1 MYLIT
6 FTSSLLCISA
16 YSRSKNIKHKIFFIS
31 LGILIPSL
39 LAGFRDYSIGYDVL
53 LYGKPW
59 FEKACEYDSLYL
71 FLQNANEYNIGI
83 GYAFVNYIISRL
95 SNNPHFFLFMYEL
108 LQLVLLYFAIKPFED
123 KINITF
129 AFFIYYFSFYN
140 LSLNILRQI
149 MAILIIFFSYRFVLN
164 KKLISFLIT
173 ILISYSFH
181 STGIVGIALYPIH
194 WFINK
199 KNFRKPATFLIIAGG
214 LLIVFGYRFI
224 FTIFA
229 KYGLLSF
236 ERYIHYFE
244 DEDVGGRYVR
254 FLYWSLILFFII
266 WRGKSSIKENKN
278 LYSMEIYLILSFLFS
293 LLMFFGSSW
302 IIRVSYYF
310 DIFLVLYMPL
320 LAKNT
325 GFKILGNKYDGYL
338 QVGILVI
345 FYWLVTFIIRN
356 GGFTYP
362 YVFMIN

>member
-1 MYLIT
+1 MINVVANRYAEALFQIGEEEKLTDKLYQELSEVVGLIET
-6 FTSSLLCISA
+6 NNDLFSILKSPVIS
-16 YSRSKNIKHKIFFIS
+16 KKEKIS
-31 LGILIPSL
+31 LI
-39 LAGFRDYSIGYDVL
+39 D
-53 LYGKPW
+53 
-59 FEKACEYDSLYL
+59 
-71 FLQNANEYNIGI
+71 NI
-83 GYAFVNYIISRL
+83 
-95 SNNPHFFLFMYEL
+95 
-108 LQLVLLYFAIKPFED
+108 FED

-149 MAILIIFFSYRFVLN
+149 MAILIIFLSYRFVLN

-254 FLYWSLILFFII
+254 LLYWSLILFFII

-325 GFKILGNKYDGYL
+325 GFKILENKYDGYL